1 MQTAY
6 VAFISAALYGVQTFF
21 VSLVGPL
28 RLLESEQIIDFARNF
43 VFDTSLFLIFSS
55 PTLQGEAATTRWLVR
70 SVALVASFRVMVLV
84 LSLKT
89 DALADQGK
97 TAEDLDRLFLLTAS
111 ATGTVFLVLWILHGR
126 VSLKSSLVL
135 WVAFELTNCAVDLMA
150 NLATIALHAVELAI
164 VPDSSTEWP
173 ERNPHLLLIELVQKI
188 ISSLITFVF
197 FTVTLVSSTGSL
209 RNLPLYLVGDVIQS
223 LHALVTR
230 SISFKKYN
238 DLKNSLHRLED
249 PSLEQLEEA
258 DKCIICRDLLTV
270 GSKLL
275 SCGHIFH
282 RECLRSW
289 FSQQALCPICR
300 AEVVLG
306 PAEPEVPVEDSKEPE
321 TTPEVTTEKRSTRES
336 RRERKRKNKEV
347 LLESLRLLKEVTAE
361 QQQLVDQTRDE
372 LLRIRET

>member
-150 NLATIALHAVELAI
+150 NLAT
-164 VPDSSTEWP
+164 
-173 ERNPHLLLIELVQKI
+173 
-188 ISSLITFVF
+188 
-197 FTVTLVSSTGSL
+197 VSESKWTNADRTSRCGVSH
-209 RNLPLYLVGDVIQS
+209 R
-223 LHALVTR
+223 TR
-230 SISFKKYN
+230 LQY
-238 DLKNSLHRLED
+238 RM
-249 PSLEQLEEA
+249 A
-258 DKCIICRDLLTV
+258 
-270 GSKLL
+270 
-275 SCGHIFH
+275 
-282 RECLRSW
+282 
-289 FSQQALCPICR
+289 
-300 AEVVLG
+300 
-306 PAEPEVPVEDSKEPE
+306 
-321 TTPEVTTEKRSTRES
+321 
-336 RRERKRKNKEV
+336 
-347 LLESLRLLKEVTAE
+347 
-361 QQQLVDQTRDE
+361 
-372 LLRIRET
+372 

>member
-150 NLATIALHAVELAI
+150 NLATLAI